1 MIPVVISG
9 GSGTRLWPVS
19 RQSMPKQ
26 FCDFL
31 DESLFAKTLKRVKP
45 LGSPWTVTVR
55 DLKVL
60 TEKSLRDLGLPAAQT
75 VYEPFGNNTAPAI
88 ALLCR
93 VLELKGLTNE
103 IVGVFPADQLVGD
116 DKAFHAA
123 VELGAGFATEGEIVT
138 LGVKPTSPA
147 TGYGYIE
154 TSGPVKSGER
164 ALKAVGFREKPNLD
178 TARGFLSQ
186 GGFFWNAGMFIFKV
200 AKIIELLKTHA
211 PDVWSP
217 FAALTTD
224 LSNLED
230 IYRAIKANRKAAIS
244 IDYAVMEK
252 LPGHVCIPCDFAWS
266 DLGSW
271 EAVADEL
278 KSRPAHPTVTDLDG
292 KTNFVFPVE
301 GKTYGLIG
309 VSDLIV
315 VDTPDA
321 LLLAKRGETE
331 RVKEVVERLKASN
344 NPAGTQHRFDIRPWG
359 RYEIL
364 SESNDYKAKVI
375 IVDPGMQIS
384 YQSHHHR
391 AEHWI
396 VTSGTGEV
404 VLDGK
409 TTPVQPGSHVMI
421 PLQAKHRIRNTGKKP
436 LHFVEVQLGTSF
448 DEADIIR
455 YEDDFQRV

>member
-31 DESLFAKTLKRVKP
+31 DESLFTKTLKRVKP
-45 LGSPWTVTVR
+45 LGVPWTVTVR

-60 TEKSLRDLGLPAAQT
+60 TEKSLRELSLPKEQT

-93 VLELKGLTNE
+93 VLELRGLEQE
-103 IVGVFPADQLVGD
+103 IVGVFPADQLIGD
-116 DKAFHAA
+116 DKAFHTA
-123 VELGAGFATEGEIVT
+123 VELGTRFAAKGEIVT
-138 LGVKPTSPA
+138 LGVKPTGPA

-154 TSGPVKSGER
+154 TSGPVDPGST
-164 ALKAVGFREKPNLD
+164 ALTAVGFREKPNLD
-178 TARGFLSQ
+178 TARDFLNR
-186 GGFFWNAGMFIFKV
+186 GGFYWNAGMFIFQVSTMSK
-200 AKIIELLKTHA
+200 LLKAHA
-211 PDVWSP
+211 PDVWAP
-217 FAALTTD
+217 FTALKTD
-224 LSNLED
+224 LSNLEE
-230 IYRAIKANRKAAIS
+230 IYVAIKGNRKAAIS

-252 LPGHVCIPCDFAWS
+252 LPNHVCIPCDFAWS

-278 KSRPAHPTVTDLDG
+278 AERPTLPTITDLDG

-331 RVKEVVERLKASN
+331 RVKEIVDRLKAKN
-344 NPAGTQHRFDIRPWG
+344 NSTSTQHRFDIRPWG

-364 SESNDYKAKVI
+364 GESPDYKAKI
-375 IVDPGMQIS
+375 IVVEPGMQLS
-384 YQSHHHR
+384 YQSHQHR

-396 VTSGTGEV
+396 VTAGRGEV
-404 VLDGK
+404 ILDGQ
-409 TTPVQPGSHVMI
+409 TIPVQPGTHVHI
-421 PLQAKHRIRNTGKKP
+421 PFQSKHRMRNTGTKP

-448 DEADIIR
+448 EESDITR
-455 YEDDFQRV
+455 YEDDFQRA